1 MRYRQAL
8 DGAFFNGTSTRVLRV
23 LIRTAQPWLTGRA
36 VARLAKAPPHRT
48 AEVLRRLRSE
58 GLVRKQV
65 AGNTFLWTLNEK
77 HPLVRPLRAL
87 YEAERRALA
96 AQRETLCKTLRQAGG
111 VERAVVFGSA
121 ARGDEHAR
129 SDLDLLVV
137 AKNRAALRHL
147 EERLNELRFDFRDKT
162 GTRLSPLLYTAAE
175 FRRKR
180 GLGVIQAAERE
191 GDLLV
196 GPRGG
201 ER

>member
-1 MRYRQAL
+1 
-8 DGAFFNGTSTRVLRV
+8 
-23 LIRTAQPWLTGRA
+23 
-36 VARLAKAPPHRT
+36 
-48 AEVLRRLRSE
+48 
-58 GLVRKQV
+58 
-65 AGNTFLWTLNEK
+65 LNEK

-147 EERLNELRFDFRDKT
+147 EERLNELRFDFWDKT